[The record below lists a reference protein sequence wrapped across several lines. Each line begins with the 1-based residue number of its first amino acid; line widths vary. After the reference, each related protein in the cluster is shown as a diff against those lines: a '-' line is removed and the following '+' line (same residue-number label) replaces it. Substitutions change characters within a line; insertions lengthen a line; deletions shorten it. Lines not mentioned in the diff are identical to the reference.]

1 MLVLVDYY
9 SYNNY
14 IIIVV
19 TSLIMIIMAI
29 TVSLALALVTLLQKL
44 PVGAHA
50 PSIFQAC
57 CLVKKFRPCFAAS
70 GGA

>member
-14 IIIVV
+14 IILVV

-29 TVSLALALVTLLQKL
+29 TVSLALALVTLQKL

>member
-29 TVSLALALVTLLQKL
+29 TVSLALALVTLQKL